1 MALLPTR
8 AQQAILAIL
17 AQQAILEIR
26 VIQEK

>member
-1 MALLPTR
+1 MALLQIR